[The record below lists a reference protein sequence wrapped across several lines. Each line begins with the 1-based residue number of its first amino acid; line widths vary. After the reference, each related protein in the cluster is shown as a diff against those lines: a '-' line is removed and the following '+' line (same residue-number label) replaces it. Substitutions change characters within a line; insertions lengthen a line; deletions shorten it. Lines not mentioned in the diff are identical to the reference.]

1 MTGCSVLLKVY
12 IWCVHNRFFNYVLL
26 EIKFIEYRYND
37 RHLALLR
44 PVLGACIM
52 DRIPVLVVIEGPL
65 SGQRFPLQDGDG
77 NTIGRSEECAI
88 TINDP
93 DVSRQHARV
102 LLHNDTV
109 FVQDDNSRNGV
120 FVNEKR
126 VVRKPEELRPGGKI
140 VWGTCITL
148 GIGRTPC
155 GYHW

>member
-1 MTGCSVLLKVY
+1 MV
-12 IWCVHNRFFNYVLL
+12 
-26 EIKFIEYRYND
+26 
-37 RHLALLR
+37 
-44 PVLGACIM
+44 
-52 DRIPVLVVIEGPL
+52 RIPVLVMIDGPL

-140 VWGTCITL
+140 VIGEHVLLLELEDVNDEISLVIPIAQGDENNPTMMWVAL
-148 GIGRTPC
+148 GVLAVIAVALVLFLR
-155 GYHW
+155 